1 MSEKVVIS
9 QLLTGVPGLDA
20 ILGGGL
26 PEFSF
31 NLIVGTPGSG
41 KTTLAHQIMFGLATT
56 QRPALFFT
64 VLGEPPL
71 KMLRYQ
77 QQFSFFDASK
87 IGDTI
92 RFVNLSDTASTGDFD
107 EILARMIK
115 EIDASSPGLVFVDSF
130 RALLL
135 EARHPKGTTGI
146 QQFIQRLGI
155 HLSGWHATA
164 FLIEE
169 YRSDDDPHPVFTM
182 ADGLISL
189 RQSVYRNSMVRQIQ
203 ILKMRGQSTLPGMQ
217 TFRISSD
224 GIRIFP
230 AAVVREDIGAS
241 LEAADSRL
249 TSVRVSMGVPGLD
262 DMLGGGL
269 PSGYSILI
277 AGPSGSGKTILATAF
292 LAEGVRQGEAGVIV
306 AFEQSPSQSRTRTI
320 DDMVR
325 AGQVGLIN
333 TRSLDLSIDEIVQR
347 LVELIHRMKATRV
360 VIDSLSGFELAVAPS
375 FREDFRESLF
385 RMVSVLAALGVTVLM
400 TSELEDRFTDLRFS
414 PNGSA
419 FLTDAIIVER
429 YIEIES
435 RLKRA
440 LAVVKVRGSA
450 HSDELR
456 QFEITD
462 EGIIIGQ
469 PILGYQGLLG
479 GQPTITP
486 AADIGGGGKLAT
498 RSSLSSKVGRDRT
511 GT

>member
-1 MSEKVVIS
+1 
-9 QLLTGVPGLDA
+9 
-20 ILGGGL
+20 
-26 PEFSF
+26 
-31 NLIVGTPGSG
+31 
-41 KTTLAHQIMFGLATT
+41 
-56 QRPALFFT
+56 
-64 VLGEPPL
+64 
-71 KMLRYQ
+71 
-77 QQFSFFDASK
+77 
-87 IGDTI
+87 
-92 RFVNLSDTASTGDFD
+92 
-107 EILARMIK
+107 
-115 EIDASSPGLVFVDSF
+115 
-130 RALLL
+130 
-135 EARHPKGTTGI
+135 
-146 QQFIQRLGI
+146 
-155 HLSGWHATA
+155 
-164 FLIEE
+164 
-169 YRSDDDPHPVFTM
+169 M

-230 AAVVREDIGAS
+230 TAVVREDIGAS
-241 LEAADSRL
+241 LETAHSRL

-498 RSSLSSKVGRDRT
+498 RSNLSSKVGRDRT